1 MTNASSLRRLA
12 TLVCLTLAAAL
23 PTRAELRLQDA
34 SGSEVVLPAPARR
47 IVSLA
52 PHITELLFAAG
63 AGDRVVGAVEYS
75 NYPAAARWL
84 PRIGSYNA
92 LDLEAI
98 AALRPD
104 LAIAWRSGNREGHL
118 DRLRALG
125 IPLFVSEAR
134 DLGAVAD
141 SLEMIG
147 QLAGTGPTATQAAS
161 AFRARRDRLRAS
173 YAGQPPV
180 PTFYQVWNTPL
191 MTINDAHLIGD
202 VLRLCGGHNVFGEL
216 AQLAPTI
223 NEEAVLAADPEAII
237 ASGMD
242 EARPEWLDDWR
253 RWSGMQAVRRGNLFF
268 VPPDLLQRHTPR
280 ILDGAEQVCR
290 HLATARERR
299 PAPGRD

>member
-134 DLGAVAD
+134 DLGAAPRR
-141 SLEMIG
+141 L
-147 QLAGTGPTATQAAS
+147 TARPRTC
-161 AFRARRDRLRAS
+161 RARRDGRGSGPRVGRLPGG
-173 YAGQPPV
+173 AGR
-180 PTFYQVWNTPL
+180 
-191 MTINDAHLIGD
+191 GG
-202 VLRLCGGHNVFGEL
+202 GGHLGAGRVQG
-216 AQLAPTI
+216 
-223 NEEAVLAADPEAII
+223 AA
-237 ASGMD
+237 
-242 EARPEWLDDWR
+242 
-253 RWSGMQAVRRGNLFF
+253 
-268 VPPDLLQRHTPR
+268 
-280 ILDGAEQVCR
+280 
-290 HLATARERR
+290 RR
-299 PAPGRD
+299 PQVRAGRGAR